1 MKETIQSVSEQAQ
14 DTTIQAH
21 LRIADAREALKRRMR
36 RGVGRR
42 QGGATIVEY
51 ALLVGLLSVAAIAV
65 IVAVGNQVDGLFQEV
80 QEAINTEEG
89 DGSDQS

>member
-1 MKETIQSVSEQAQ
+1 MKETIQSVSEKAQ

-51 ALLVGLLSVAAIAV
+51 ALLVGLIAVAA
-65 IVAVGNQVDGLFQEV
+65 VAGISAFGAEV
-80 QEAINTEEG
+80 STMFEDLMDEITAG
-89 DGSDQS
+89 